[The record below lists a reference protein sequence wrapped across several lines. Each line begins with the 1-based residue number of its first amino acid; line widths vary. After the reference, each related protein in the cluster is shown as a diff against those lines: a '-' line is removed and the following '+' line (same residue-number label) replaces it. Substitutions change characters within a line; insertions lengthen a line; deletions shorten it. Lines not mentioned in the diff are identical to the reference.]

1 MRNINY
7 YWLEAFKIIKYDVCE
22 FLNALDHLCTY
33 QETIFT
39 ADHVY
44 SVGRTPQIMK
54 SDFSGKKIILL
65 IKIFLMSSFCM
76 ISTSNISLACKNY
89 IRLIL

>member
-54 SDFSGKKIILL
+54 SDF
-65 IKIFLMSSFCM
+65 FLEKRLFC
-76 ISTSNISLACKNY
+76 
-89 IRLIL
+89 